1 MSIQPGK
8 FICFVTAIA
17 VATAGLF
24 FIYHLNSEDKEP
36 IKIGLVTTLTGPA
49 STAGICTRNGALLAI
64 EQANSRGGVNGRRV
78 EAIIRDDKADPA
90 EALRI
95 DQELIDHGVVAFLGH
110 YLSSVTVNVVPLM
123 NAHNM
128 LMLSLGAATGEL
140 YALDDSFVRIMYAN
154 NIRAALAAQVT
165 YRQLGA
171 EKVSVVY
178 DLSNAAYTR
187 SAFELFRD
195 ELERLGGQVV
205 LAATYASRETFS
217 APEIAAELMASKAEG
232 IYIISDAMRAALICQ
247 HLKKQGAAMPFMVSA
262 WASVVPEFIGYGGQA
277 VEGVYSVVES
287 DASSTRPEYL
297 AFVKAYQDRFGQV
310 PILHGQSAYDAAR
323 ILLKTL
329 EKTTDSQAL
338 KQAVLDQGVFMGVN
352 GEIRID
358 STGEPTR
365 PVYLMQIRDGQM
377 QVIETL
383 NANLMDS

>member
-1 MSIQPGK
+1 ML
-8 FICFVTAIA
+8 A
-17 VATAGLF
+17 V
-24 FIYHLNSEDKEP
+24 
-36 IKIGLVTTLTGPA
+36 
-49 STAGICTRNGALLAI
+49 
-64 EQANSRGGVNGRRV
+64 
-78 EAIIRDDKADPA
+78 
-90 EALRI
+90 
-95 DQELIDHGVVAFLGH
+95 
-110 YLSSVTVNVVPLM
+110 
-123 NAHNM
+123 
-128 LMLSLGAATGEL
+128 
-140 YALDDSFVRIMYAN
+140 
-154 NIRAALAAQVT
+154 
-165 YRQLGA
+165 
-171 EKVSVVY
+171 
-178 DLSNAAYTR
+178 
-187 SAFELFRD
+187 
-195 ELERLGGQVV
+195 
-205 LAATYASRETFS
+205 TYASRETFS

-247 HLKKQGAAMPFMVSA
+247 HLKKQGAAMPLMVSA

-352 GEIRID
+352 GKIRID